1 MIYVTKKHAII
12 SLFLNFV
19 LIVVILIQLNEIYNH
34 LMLAKIDKELYS
46 DQKLKML
53 SFCINSS
60 ILFFVIQIICWFLR
74 KYNFVVVAGG
84 VSILL
89 YIFKLIIFY
98 F

>member
-53 SFCINSS
+53 SFCINNS
-60 ILFFVIQIICWFLR
+60 IFFFVIQIISWFLK